1 MMGDCLGMN
10 SLGLY
15 LNINLLRIPEM
26 DFGREGAHY
35 ISSSVFP
42 MWSTMNKSPPFFF

>member
-1 MMGDCLGMN
+1 MGGQDHTLMGDCLGMN

-26 DFGREGAHY
+26 DFGREGLI
-35 ISSSVFP
+35 ISLCLPNVV
-42 MWSTMNKSPPFFF
+42 NIE